1 MLTETNAWEACMLNS
16 VVSYVLCLLL
26 SLDAIPVLFGIKYNE
41 DKFGFG

>member
-1 MLTETNAWEACMLNS
+1 MLNS
-16 VVSYVLCLLL
+16 VDSYVLCLLL